1 MRSIQPTGAI
11 RIVAILGTTRPG
23 NYTTKALAF
32 VLDELSHHGD
42 VHVDVIDPRDLS
54 LVFPGTGPSDGSVQR
69 LEDMIRHASGVIV
82 ATPEYHGT
90 YPAILKLIIE
100 NLGFPSGL
108 SGKPV
113 ALLGVAAGQ
122 IGAIKSLEH
131 LRSVLSHIG
140 AIVLPGPV
148 SVARVQTVFDDD
160 GRCTNPKIERSV
172 RGVATTLTEYIRDA
186 ACPDIALEE
195 VLRSEP

>member
-11 RIVAILGTTRPG
+11 RIAAILGTTRPG
-23 NYTTKALAF
+23 NYTQKALAL
-32 VLDELSHHGD
+32 VLAELKHHGD

-54 LVFPGTGPSDGSVQR
+54 LAFPGSTPSDGSVQK
-69 LEDMIRHASGVIV
+69 LENTIRHASGVIV

-90 YPAILKLIIE
+90 YPAILKLILE
-100 NLGFPSGL
+100 NLGFPSVL

-148 SVARVQTVFDDD
+148 SVARVQTVFDAD
-160 GRCTNPKIERSV
+160 GRCTNSKIERSV
-172 RGVATTLTEYIRDA
+172 RSVATTLTEYIRDA